1 MINLYMSS
9 ATFGTNN
16 NDTMH
21 VCQIKTEEKS
31 KLVIIKLSVQLNSN
45 SYHWFVKCL
54 KILLLQLQQLEY
66 HYSAI
71 RHGNNKRVKLK
82 RLTTWKNLNLLWG
95 AINHAFIQAIKFNLQ
110 RGFQG
115 AHLRNARFANHD

>member
-31 KLVIIKLSVQLNSN
+31 KLVIIKLS
-45 SYHWFVKCL
+45 
-54 KILLLQLQQLEY
+54 LQINFKPNDLFKNFITTA
-66 HYSAI
+66 SAI
-71 RHGNNKRVKLK
+71 RISLFSNQ
-82 RLTTWKNLNLLWG
+82 TW
-95 AINHAFIQAIKFNLQ
+95 
-110 RGFQG
+110 
-115 AHLRNARFANHD
+115 

>member
-31 KLVIIKLSVQLNSN
+31 KLVIIKFSVQINFYPYDLHIFYLRVSN
-45 SYHWFVKCL
+45 QN
-54 KILLLQLQQLEY
+54 IIIQQ
-66 HYSAI
+66 SDM
-71 RHGNNKRVKLK
+71 
-82 RLTTWKNLNLLWG
+82 LTTYE
-95 AINHAFIQAIKFNLQ
+95 
-110 RGFQG
+110 
-115 AHLRNARFANHD
+115 

>member
-31 KLVIIKLSVQLNSN
+31 KLVITKFSVQLNSN
-45 SYHWFVKCL
+45 SCD
-54 KILLLQLQQLEY
+54 LLQLQQLEY
-66 HYSAI
+66 YYSAI
-71 RHGNNKRVKLK
+71 RQGNNKRVKL
-82 RLTTWKNLNLLWG
+82 RSLTTWKNSNLLRG
-95 AINHAFIQAIKFNLQ
+95 AINHAFIQAIKFNVQ
-110 RGFQG
+110 RGFKG
-115 AHLRNARFANHD
+115 AHLRNARFAHHD

>member
-31 KLVIIKLSVQLNSN
+31 KLVIIKLSLQRNFKPN
-45 SYHWFVKCL
+45 DWFVKHS
-54 KILLLQLQQLEY
+54 LLDKYALFKNFITTA
-66 HYSAI
+66 SAI
-71 RHGNNKRVKLK
+71 RISLFSNQ
-82 RLTTWKNLNLLWG
+82 TWQQQKS
-95 AINHAFIQAIKFNLQ
+95 KTKSFNYLEEFKSTM
-110 RGFQG
+110 RG
-115 AHLRNARFANHD
+115 H

>member
-31 KLVIIKLSVQLNSN
+31 KLVIIRFSVQMNF
-45 SYHWFVKCL
+45 YPCDA
-54 KILLLQLQQLEY
+54 
-66 HYSAI
+66 SAI
-71 RHGNNKRVKLK
+71 RILLFSNP
-82 RLTTWKNLNLLWG
+82 TWQQQTSK
-95 AINHAFIQAIKFNLQ
+95 IKKFNYLEEFKSTT
-110 RGFQG
+110 RG
-115 AHLRNARFANHD
+115 H

>member
-31 KLVIIKLSVQLNSN
+31 KLVIIRFSVQMNFYPCDLFT
-45 SYHWFVKCL
+45 YFITL
-54 KILLLQLQQLEY
+54 A
-66 HYSAI
+66 SAI
-71 RHGNNKRVKLK
+71 RILLFSNP
-82 RLTTWKNLNLLWG
+82 TWQQQTSK
-95 AINHAFIQAIKFNLQ
+95 IKKFNYLEEFKSTT
-110 RGFQG
+110 RG
-115 AHLRNARFANHD
+115 H